1 MLLVALVVV
10 PMLVAVAFLLAP
22 RSLSPN
28 ALRVLALAASG
39 GLALLSLG
47 LLQNGGD
54 HAATYPWIAAW
65 DWSVNFKLVS
75 DGLAMPLV
83 LLTTILTFI
92 CVLYSVGVVRKSEPA
107 YYFCLFLLEAGITG
121 TFMAADLF
129 VFYVFWELM
138 LIPLYFII
146 GIWGSEQRIY
156 AAVKFFLFTLAGSI
170 FMLLAIIVLFIKTG
184 TLDVAQLTAMAPR
197 LDSHVQTWLFWG
209 FFVAFAIKV
218 PLFPLHTWLPDAHT
232 QAPTAGS
239 IMLAG
244 VLLKTG
250 AYGILRFCIPFFPAA
265 AAGAAG
271 FINTLAVIA
280 IIYGALLAFAQKDL
294 KRLIA
299 YSSVSHMGFV
309 VLGCFTWNVQAI
321 SGGIMQIINH
331 GISTSGLFLCAGLI
345 YDRTHTRQM
354 KELGGLADPLGR
366 LTGFFAIM
374 MLSSAGLPFL
384 NGFVGEFLVLLG
396 SWKSSVWFTV
406 FAATGVVLGAVY
418 LLKMFQAGMLGKPAK
433 SEYAKLPDISLRE
446 SLALTLLVI
455 PAFWIGI
462 YPNPVLRVVE
472 PQAKIL
478 EQKITALSP
487 MPTATAGGD
496 VRWTVASPGELPD

>member
-1 MLLVALVVV
+1 MLLYSLVAIPVLVSVGFLLLPATASPRLVRRAAVALSFVI
-10 PMLVAVAFLLAP
+10 LVLSGFLPLT
-22 RSLSPN
+22 
-28 ALRVLALAASG
+28 G
-39 GLALLSLG
+39 GSESV
-47 LLQNGGD
+47 D
-54 HAATYPWIAAW
+54 YPWIAAW
-65 DWSVNFKLVS
+65 DWSIHLKFTA
-75 DGLAMPLV
+75 DGLSSPLI
-83 LLTTILTFI
+83 LLTTLLTFI
-92 CVLYSVGVVRKSEPA
+92 CALYSVGAVRKSENA
-107 YYFCLFLLEAGITG
+107 YYFCLFLLEAGIIG
-121 TFMAADLF
+121 TFLAADLF

-170 FMLLAIIVLFIKTG
+170 FMLLAIITLYLKTG
-184 TLDVAQLTAMAPR
+184 TLDVHVLATEAPR
-197 LDSHVQTWLFWG
+197 LDPSLQMWLFWG

-250 AYGILRFCIPFFPAA
+250 AYGILRFCIPLFPHAA
-265 AAGAAG
+265 HAASG
-271 FINTLAVIA
+271 IISVLAVIA

-309 VLGCFTWNVQAI
+309 VLGIFTWNVYAV
-321 SGGIMQIINH
+321 SGGILQIINH
-331 GISTSGLFLCAGLI
+331 GISTSGLFLCAGLL
-345 YDRTHTRQM
+345 YDRTHTRQL
-354 KELGGLADPLGR
+354 KELGGLATPLGR
-366 LTGFFAIM
+366 LAGFFAVM

-396 SWKSSVWFTV
+396 AWSRSWVM
-406 FAATGVVLGAVY
+406 AALAASGVVLGAVY
-418 LLKMFQAGMLGKPAK
+418 LLRMYQASMFGPMKESAF
-433 SEYAKLPDISLRE
+433 AKLSDLGWRDSF
-446 SLALTLLVI
+446 ALVLLVI

-472 PQAKIL
+472 PQARAIVEQQAGFSEQARL
-478 EQKITALSP
+478 EGSMFVAEADP
-487 MPTATAGGD
+487 AGMD
-496 VRWTVASPGELPD
+496 

>member
-1 MLLVALVVV
+1 MLYWLIILPLVGAIVSLLTPGKAVRI
-10 PMLVAVAFLLAP
+10 VAVAFSA
-22 RSLSPN
+22 
-28 ALRVLALAASG
+28 ALALMS
-39 GLALLSLG
+39 LALPQMVQDGKIVDVSFS
-47 LLQNGGD
+47 
-54 HAATYPWIAAW
+54 WISAW
-65 DWSVNFKLVS
+65 NVDFHLMV
-75 DGLAMPLV
+75 DGLSMPLIILNNFLV
-83 LLTTILTFI
+83 LI
-92 CVLYSVGVVRKSEPA
+92 CVLYSIGAVRKKEGP
-107 YYFCLFLLEAGITG
+107 YYFMLFALQAGIVG

-129 VFYVFWELM
+129 LFYVFWEMM
-138 LIPLYFII
+138 LIPLYFMI

-170 FMLLAIIVLFIKTG
+170 FMLLSIIVIYLKLG
-184 TLDVAQLTAMAPR
+184 TLDINEIAQLAPAMDVG
-197 LDSHVQTWLFWG
+197 LQKWLFCG

-250 AYGILRFCIPFFPAA
+250 AYGMLRFCIPFFPEAA
-265 AAGAAG
+265 VAFSG
-271 FINTLAVIA
+271 FITVLATIA

-309 VLGCFTWNVQAI
+309 VLGIFTWNVYAI
-321 SGGIMQIINH
+321 SGGILQIISH

-345 YDRTHTRQM
+345 YDRTHTREL
-354 KELGGLADPLGR
+354 KKLGGLCDPLGK

-374 MLSSAGLPFL
+374 MLSSVGLPGL
-384 NGFVGEFLVLLG
+384 NGFVGELLILIG
-396 SWKSSVWFTV
+396 TFGESPWMCV

-418 LLKMFQAGMLGKPAK
+418 LLKMFQASMLGKVK
-433 SEYAKLPDISLRE
+433 DEKFKLLPDIGLRE
-446 SLALTLLVI
+446 TFALLMLTI

-462 YPNPVLRVVE
+462 YPSPVLERSTNPYAIKIVE
-472 PQAKIL
+472 QIRPYLPEKTPFTIGEA
-478 EQKITALSP
+478 AS
-487 MPTATAGGD
+487 GD
-496 VRWTVASPGELPD
+496 THAVPNKTH